1 MRRVIVPIAVVTC
14 LAGAAPLLAAC
25 GGDDDAGSDA
35 TESARDDDTQAND
48 TSPDTAADPGSA
60 EESDDTGSE
69 RSDGAEESDDTGSE
83 RSDGA
88 AVDWATVDLAAIDWA
103 SIDMST
109 VDFAAIDKNPT
120 AANVDEATVALIQQ
134 RYADEVA
141 VGGGEAGSGEA
152 TLMIG
157 AETWEFDGFVCAW
170 GFQNTRSDVFSFT
183 SNAFGSLADGTRTQ
197 LQLGIWDDT
206 GTGALS
212 GPGTEHEVTFQDI
225 DDFDN
230 PAVDWALLG
239 PEFTFDGV
247 EVSVEGTFFDEVNRA
262 EQQGSFV
269 GECGPG
275 SAF

>member
-1 MRRVIVPIAVVTC
+1 MVRLAVVAC
-14 LAGAAPLLAAC
+14 LGGAAPLLAAC
-25 GGDDDAGSDA
+25 GGGDDEATTDVVETTTGDDTPTTERNNTSSETSDDPDSAGESEDTERSGDDDGPVDGSV
-35 TESARDDDTQAND
+35 
-48 TSPDTAADPGSA
+48 
-60 EESDDTGSE
+60 
-69 RSDGAEESDDTGSE
+69 
-83 RSDGA
+83 
-88 AVDWATVDLAAIDWA
+88 VDWATVDLTAIDWV

-109 VDFAAIDKNPT
+109 VDFAAIEENPT

-152 TLMIG
+152 TLTIG

-170 GFQNTRSDVFSFT
+170 GFQNTRSDVFSFS

-225 DDFDN
+225 DDFDD
-230 PAVDWALLG
+230 PAVDWSLLG